1 MKTLPEYAKT
11 LLLMGASTTGTFTEG
26 YYYVEEGIQVHH
38 AKRLSEFCQW
48 IDDRIGGAGR
58 GNIDMLYAAFSNPQ
72 DKELAGEAHRLSL
85 LIQELRG

>member
-1 MKTLPEYAKT
+1 MKTLPEYAK
-11 LLLMGASTTGTFTEG
+11 LLLLTGASTTGTFTEG
-26 YYYVEEGIQVHH
+26 YYYVEEGIQVRHS
-38 AKRLSEFCQW
+38 KRLLEFCQW